1 MLYFIG
7 PTIVKK
13 RYEMKIG
20 ILHGAVAMEKAALT
34 LKMMNKLIKQI
45 GYVMNCRMFQ
55 IMPLVNSV

>member
-1 MLYFIG
+1 
-7 PTIVKK
+7 
-13 RYEMKIG
+13 MKIG